1 MDVRAS
7 FGRRTWAAV
16 GATGLA
22 LTGVYFLLPAA
33 GAAQLALGGVIG
45 FVAGACLVLGAA
57 RQAVATDRLAWLL
70 IAAGVVCFAGGDV
83 LFGAYELTDQ
93 SPFPSAADGI
103 YLAAYPLLL
112 GGVLLLGRQQGR
124 QRRFA
129 LADALIAAGA
139 LALVQ
144 WVFVMDPL
152 VDEES
157 GLARL
162 ILLAYPAMDILL
174 AAGLASLLFTPA
186 WRCPALWLL
195 AGAILLQLAGD
206 EVYLLLADTYASGSW
221 VDASWLLS
229 YVLFAAAA
237 LHPSALDLRS
247 PAAGAALGWA
257 RIVFLGGALVAVPV
271 ALVVAS
277 PEGAELPVL
286 VVLSAALSVLVLL
299 RIVALTTALAAEN
312 ERLLELDRLKDEFVG
327 LVSHDL
333 RTPLTSITGY
343 AELLL
348 DEEDSL
354 REDQRRFL
362 TVIDRN
368 ARRLQRLLDDLLFEA
383 RLQAGEPALELR
395 QVDLAEVAADCLEE
409 SRPTA
414 HEADV
419 EVVLSAAGAVLVPGD
434 RARLAQLLDNLVS
447 NAIKFTPAGGRVE
460 VRVTGWSEAV
470 LEVSDTGIGIPPGE
484 EGGLFERFSRASNA
498 RDRQLPGTGL
508 GLHIVQAIVTAHG
521 GAITVEPGPEG
532 GTTFR
537 VELPLS
543 RRADDTGSRTP

>member
-1 MDVRAS
+1 MDVQARIGPRA
-7 FGRRTWAAV
+7 WAAA
-16 GATGLA
+16 GAAGAA
-22 LTGVYFLLPAA
+22 LTGVYFLLPQA
-33 GAAQLALGGVIG
+33 GAAQVALGGVVG
-45 FVAGACLVLGAA
+45 FAAAACLALGAA
-57 RQAVATDRLAWLL
+57 RQPVRTDRLAWLL
-70 IAAGVVCFAGGDV
+70 LAAGVSGFAAGDV
-83 LFGAYELTDQ
+83 LFGVYELADRA
-93 SPFPSAADGI
+93 PFPSAADGV

-112 GGVLLLGRQQGR
+112 AGVLLLGRQHGR
-124 QRRFA
+124 QLRFA

-139 LALVQ
+139 LALLQ
-144 WVFVMDPL
+144 WVFVMEPL

-174 AAGLASLLFTPA
+174 AAGLARLLFTPA

-195 AGAILLQLAGD
+195 AGAFLLQLVGD
-206 EVYLLLADTYASGSW
+206 EVYLLLADTYESGSW
-221 VDASWLLS
+221 VDATWLLS
-229 YVLFAAAA
+229 YALFAAAA
-237 LHPSALDLRS
+237 LHPSAQDLRS
-247 PAAGAALGWA
+247 PAAGPALGWA
-257 RIVFLGGALVAVPV
+257 RVVLLGSALVAVPA
-271 ALVVAS
+271 ALVAATLA
-277 PEGAELPVL
+277 GAELVIL
-286 VVLSAALSVLVLL
+286 AGLSAALSVLVLL
-299 RIVALTTALAAEN
+299 RIVALTSALAAEN

-348 DEEDSL
+348 DEEEL

-368 ARRLQRLLDDLLFEA
+368 ARRLQHLLDDLLFEA
-383 RLQAGEPALELR
+383 RLQAGAPTLELEE
-395 QVDLAEVAADCLEE
+395 VDLAELAADCLEE
-409 SRPTA
+409 SGPA
-414 HEADV
+414 ALEAGV
-419 EVVLSAAGAVLVPGD
+419 ELVLSATGAVAVAGD

-460 VRVTGWSEAV
+460 VTVRGDWREAV

-484 EGGLFERFSRASNA
+484 EEGLFERFSRASNA

-508 GLHIVQAIVTAHG
+508 GLHIVQAIATAHG
-521 GAITVEPGPEG
+521 GAISVEPGPEA

-543 RRADDTGSRTP
+543 RTAGGTGSRTP